1 MMPAEEL
8 FGIVPPI
15 LTPFSPE
22 GRVDLISLAK
32 LTRWLMGRGV
42 HGIWACGTTGEFAS
56 LDADEREDV
65 IGTCVETVAERI
77 PVVANISDCST
88 KLVIAHGK
96 RAVAAGA
103 DAVAVTPP
111 YYFANSQDELMA
123 HYRATREAIDAP
135 LFVYNI
141 PQTVKVKVEAETVL
155 TLAKEGTVVGMKD
168 SQNDL
173 DYDRTVL
180 VNAQQR
186 GIQVRVLLG
195 TRALIDAAALIG
207 AHGAIAGLSNVAPR
221 ACVDAYMA
229 GAAGDWKTAREA
241 QERAMGVVGLA
252 RGVKSSGTA
261 ANLGALK
268 AALKA
273 MGVIAHSTLSA
284 PLRSPTEEEEMK
296 VAELVDELGLRPVAA
311 GRNGRR

>member
-1 MMPAEEL
+1 MTTAEEL

-15 LTPFSPE
+15 LTPFSPD

-32 LTRWLMGRGV
+32 LTRWLMGQGV

-56 LDADEREDV
+56 LDGDEREDV

-88 KLVIAHGK
+88 RLTIGHGK
-96 RAVAAGA
+96 RAIAAGA

-111 YYFANSQDELMA
+111 YYYSNSQDELLA
-123 HYRATREAIDAP
+123 HYRAVREAIDAP

-155 TLAKEGTVVGMKD
+155 TLAQDGTVVGMKD

-173 DYDRTVL
+173 DYDRTLL
-180 VNAQQR
+180 VNAAKR
-186 GIQVRVLLG
+186 GIKVRVLLG

-207 AHGAIAGLSNVAPR
+207 AHGAIAGISNVAPR
-221 ACVDAYMA
+221 ACVDAYTA
-229 GAAGDWKTAREA
+229 GAEGAWARAREA
-241 QERAMGVVGLA
+241 QQLAMSVTGLA

-261 ANLGALK
+261 ASLGALK

-284 PLRSPTEEEEMK
+284 PLRSPTPEEEEK
-296 VAELVDELGLRPVAA
+296 VAELVDELALRPLAA